1 MSQRLPRYPFVLLG
15 AMTLFT
21 FGGPL
26 LIGYVLGG
34 GASPRWPPDRPVEW
48 AVLFGV
54 SGMVVALMIACLA
67 LGLVNHRA
75 MVRASRSRVDPEEK
89 RP

>member
-1 MSQRLPRYPFVLLG
+1 MSGRPPRYLWVLLG

-26 LIGYVLGG
+26 LIGYVLEW
-34 GASPRWPPDRPVEW
+34 GASPRWPPDRTVEW
-48 AVLFGV
+48 AVLIGV
-54 SGMVVALMIACLA
+54 SGTVFLLMVACLA
-67 LGLVNHRA
+67 LALANQRA
-75 MVRASRSRVDPEEK
+75 MARASRPPGDPGEE